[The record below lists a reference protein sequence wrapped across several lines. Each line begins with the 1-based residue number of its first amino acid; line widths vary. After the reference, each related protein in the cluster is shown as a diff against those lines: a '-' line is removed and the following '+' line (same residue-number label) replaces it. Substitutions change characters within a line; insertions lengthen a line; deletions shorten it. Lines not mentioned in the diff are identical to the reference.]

1 MYEFVDHPSEAMVR
15 VTANTING
23 VFEDAASALFE
34 LMTDTDQVKSERE
47 LKVELVS
54 EDKALLLIDW
64 LNRLIWIHEV
74 ENIFL
79 CDFAANVF
87 LCDSVADVQTGWKL
101 EARVQ
106 GESVKPQQEKRLHA
120 KSATY
125 GQLQWKETT
134 RGHEVQ
140 FVIDI

>member
-15 VTANTING
+15 VTAKNVNG
-23 VFEDAASALFE
+23 VFEDAAKALFD
-34 LMTDTDQVKSERE
+34 LMTDINTVKPDRDFNIH
-47 LKVELVS
+47 LNS

-74 ENIFL
+74 EN
-79 CDFAANVF
+79 VF
-87 LCDSVADVQTGWKL
+87 LCRFKVSAQPAWSVTAQAWGQSITP
-101 EARVQ
+101 E
-106 GESVKPQQEKRLHA
+106 QERRLHA

-125 GQLQWKETT
+125 GQLQWKETSQ
-134 RGHEVQ
+134 GHEVQ